1 MGADDVRA
9 VFTGLVRVFKYAGF
23 AVGKVLPERQIRVLG
38 PQERGDGEGRQEGD
52 NLFHIL
58 VSYRYTNIG
67 NNN

>member
-1 MGADDVRA
+1 
-9 VFTGLVRVFKYAGF
+9 
-23 AVGKVLPERQIRVLG
+23 VLPERQIRVLG